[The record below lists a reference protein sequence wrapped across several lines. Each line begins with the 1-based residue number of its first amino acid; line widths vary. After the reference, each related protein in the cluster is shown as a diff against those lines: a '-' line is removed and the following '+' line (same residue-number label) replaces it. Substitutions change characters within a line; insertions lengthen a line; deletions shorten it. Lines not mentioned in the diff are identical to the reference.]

1 MESQTKP
8 THRFSIWKLA
18 EPATESRGRV
28 PEGAAAKAN
37 SPAAEPSTPVP
48 RPLHARER
56 HSAVTAAR
64 ATLRPFG
71 AKCMLPNGTKLNCET
86 KRVEPDRIEVAYRE
100 IPKTGRETGRESL
113 LNAKV
118 GLEIDF
124 FGFVRGTVRN
134 VSQSGFWMAPDIV
147 YHEMLVRKLA
157 ELRMTGA
164 TENERSNLERLT
176 ARITLRNPACLYRL
190 FDDPTLYQAKIALLS
205 HKVATLRTAQI
216 QRAGTRVLLGWPE
229 SRAGQVVR
237 SFESG
242 FTVELDEALEELHEN
257 LTFA

>member
-18 EPATESRGRV
+18 APTAESRGRA
-28 PEGAAAKAN
+28 PESAAAKAT
-37 SPAAEPSTPVP
+37 SPAAEPSTPVM

-64 ATLRPFG
+64 TTLRPFS
-71 AKCMLPNGTKLNCET
+71 AKCVLPNGARLNCET
-86 KRVEPDRIEVAYRE
+86 NRIEPDRIEVAYRE
-100 IPKTGRETGRESL
+100 LPKTGRESL

-118 GLEIDF
+118 SLEIDF
-124 FGFVRGTVRN
+124 FGFVRGIVRN

-157 ELRMTGA
+157 ELRLAAAT

-216 QRAGTRVLLGWPE
+216 QRAGARVLLGWPD

>member
-1 MESQTKP
+1 MDSQTKP

-18 EPATESRGRV
+18 DPIAESRGRA

-37 SPAAEPSTPVP
+37 SPAAEPATPGM
-48 RPLHARER
+48 RPLHARDR
-56 HSAVTAAR
+56 HSAATAAR
-64 ATLRPFG
+64 ATLRPFS
-71 AKCMLPNGTKLNCET
+71 AKCVLPSGARLNCET
-86 KRVEPDRIEVAYRE
+86 TRVEPDRIEVAYRE
-100 IPKTGRETGRESL
+100 TPKTNRESL

-124 FGFVRGTVRN
+124 FGFVRGVVRN
-134 VSQSGFWMAPDIV
+134 IGQNGFWMAPDIV

-157 ELRMTGA
+157 ELRMAGA
-164 TENERSNLERLT
+164 TAENERSNLERLT
-176 ARITLRNPACLYRL
+176 ARITLCNPACLYRL

-216 QRAGTRVLLGWPE
+216 QRAGTRVLLGWPD
-229 SRAGQVVR
+229 SHAGQVVR